1 MREDIK
7 NAIKEYEIATTP
19 FFKRSVEAAEKYL
32 DDSENVI
39 LCLEVNFCI
48 NYPDPTKKIALP
60 GIVLITNKRI
70 IIYYKPNKEEFTDVL
85 PLEDITNIKP
95 FNPLVG
101 SDHIQ
106 VYSVGKVYDFPIV
119 TKQRGLVISAVQSK
133 QAAFAKIYRAFL
145 FAVNPN
151 CFGETKTEGAEKCT
165 DKTSDIPEQIEKLAA
180 LKEKGIISEEEFQT
194 KKSELLARL

>member
-19 FFKRSVEAAEKYL
+19 FFKRSAEAAEKYL

-39 LCLEVNFCI
+39 LCLEVNFEE
-48 NYPDPTKKIALP
+48 KITICNILESE
-60 GIVLITNKRI
+60 G
-70 IIYYKPNKEEFTDVL
+70 NKEEFTDVL

-106 VYSVGKVYDFPIV
+106 VYSVGKVYDFPII
-119 TKQRGLVISAVQSK
+119 TKQRGLVISAAQSK
-133 QAAFAKIYRAFL
+133 QAAFSKIYRAFL

-151 CFGETKTEGAEKCT
+151 GFEEIKTEESEKSINQ
-165 DKTSDIPEQIEKLAA
+165 TSDIPEQIEKLAA
-180 LKEKGIISEEEFQT
+180 LKEKGIISEEEFQA